1 MFISCFPLIYI
12 NSLRLLVKKDY
23 NFCENS
29 LDFILS
35 CYKLI
40 YKRLVKL
47 FFQTG
52 LCPSRVI
59 SGGGFGTLF
68 RKHGLAADHV
78 VDAYLIDVNGRILN
92 RKSMGEDIFWAIRGG
107 SAATFGRRS
116 HKTHS

>member
-1 MFISCFPLIYI
+1 MIDLINIRSIDI
-12 NSLRLLVKKDY
+12 NLADESAWIQAGATL
-23 NFCENS
+23 
-29 LDFILS
+29 
-35 CYKLI
+35 
-40 YKRLVKL
+40 
-47 FFQTG
+47 G